1 MPEDTMIVRPFRGV
15 RYDTTESND
24 LSDLIAPPYDII
36 SEDRQEELY
45 ARSEHNFVR
54 VELPRGLG
62 EARYA
67 EAACRLRGW
76 LADGVLTRELKP
88 AFYVLEQEFVA
99 DGRTWHRRGLFCL
112 VRLPE
117 ATGGHVLSH
126 EGTLPEP
133 KADRLLLTRSCRAMT
148 SPIMVMSGD
157 QDGRLLE
164 LLGHVRGGPT
174 AEARDPDGTTHRLW
188 VVPEHSE
195 DADYA
200 GAVGGGPLYIADG
213 HHRYE
218 TAVTYRDE
226 MRDQFPEA
234 RADAAFHYALCLV
247 NSARDDGLRVFP
259 THRLV
264 SGLDETARQNLRGC
278 MERYFD
284 VHQQPLASDAA
295 VDLSWLDEHQVGKP
309 VFAAYAG
316 EGRFCRLRAKD
327 EAVPSTSRVV
337 DRLDVSILHARL
349 IDPTLAGTGC
359 DMNSD
364 GRVSHD
370 SEAAGPTRRG
380 ARLTY
385 ATDAAQ
391 AVRAV
396 DRGDYDFAFFLRPT
410 RVSEVM
416 AAARAGERM
425 PGKSTYFYPK
435 IPAGLVLSDA
445 SEEPI

>member
-1 MPEDTMIVRPFRGV
+1 MIVRPFRGI

-54 VELPRGLG
+54 LELPRGPG
-62 EARYA
+62 EARYG
-67 EAACRLRGW
+67 EAARRLREW
-76 LADGVLTRELKP
+76 LTDGVLTRELEP
-88 AFYVLEQEFVA
+88 AFYVLEQQFVA
-99 DGRTWHRRGLFCL
+99 DGRTWHRRGVFCL

-117 ATGGHVLSH
+117 AAGGHVLSH

-148 SPIMVMSGD
+148 SPVMVMSED
-157 QDGRLLE
+157 QDGRLLAM
-164 LLGHVRGGPT
+164 LGRVHGEPA

-188 VVPEHSE
+188 VVPKHLE
-195 DADYA
+195 DADYPR
-200 GAVGGGPLYIADG
+200 AVGGDPLYIADG

-226 MRDQFPEA
+226 MRDQFPQAPAE
-234 RADAAFHYALCLV
+234 AAFNYALCLV

-264 SGLDETARQNLRGC
+264 SGLDETARQSLLGC

-284 VHQQPLASDAA
+284 VGEQPLPSDSA
-295 VDLSWLDEHQVGKP
+295 VDLSWLDERQVGKP
-309 VFAAYAG
+309 VFAAYSG
-316 EGRFCRLRAKD
+316 EHRFWRLRAKN
-327 EAVPSTSRVV
+327 EALPGTSRVV

-349 IDPTLAGTGC
+349 IDPTLAGAGC
-359 DMNSD
+359 EVDSD

-370 SEAAGPTRRG
+370 SEASGPTRRG

>member
-1 MPEDTMIVRPFRGV
+1 MAGPETIFHPFRGI
-15 RYDTTESND
+15 RYRTPDSHD
-24 LSDLIAPPYDII
+24 LSDLISPPFDVI
-36 SEDRQEELY
+36 SEGKQAELY
-45 ARSEHNFVR
+45 ARSRHNFVR
-54 VELPRGLG
+54 IELTRG
-62 EARYA
+62 EAEPRHA
-67 EAACRLRGW
+67 EAAATLVRW
-76 LADGVLTRELKP
+76 LERDVLAREGVP
-88 AFYVLEQEFVA
+88 ALYLLEQQFSV
-99 DGRTWHRRGLFCL
+99 GKRSWKRRGVFGL

-117 ATGGHVLSH
+117 PERNYVLAH
-126 EGTLPEP
+126 EGTLPEA
-133 KADRLLLTRSCRAMT
+133 KADRLLLMRACGAVT
-148 SPIMVMSGD
+148 SPVMLMSEDPEGA
-157 QDGRLLE
+157 LLA
-164 LLGHVRGGPT
+164 LLGRIGGEADAV
-174 AEARDPDGTTHRLW
+174 AEDEDGVVSRLW
-188 VVPEHSE
+188 VVRDSTLMAEMSGTIGP
-195 DADYA
+195 
-200 GAVGGGPLYIADG
+200 GPLYIADG
-213 HHRYE
+213 HHRFE
-218 TAVTYRDE
+218 TACTYRDH
-226 MRDQFPEA
+226 MRTMYPEA
-234 RADAAFHYALCLV
+234 PAEAGFNHVLAFV
-247 NSARDDGLRVFP
+247 NSARDDGLRIFP

-264 SGLDETARQNLRGC
+264 WGLDQAGLERLRGC
-278 MERYFD
+278 MERYFA
-284 VHQQPLASDAA
+284 VEETAPAPPEKAA
-295 VDLSWLDEHQVGKP
+295 DLSWLEEADPERP
-309 VFAAYAG
+309 VFGAYG
-316 EGRFCRLRAKD
+316 GGRLYQLAAKD
-327 EAVPSTSRVV
+327 DAALASERVV
-337 DRLDVSILHARL
+337 DRLDVSVLHRRL